1 MSAGDRNQF
10 RLLAERRF
18 GPFFG
23 VQFLGAFNDNVFK
36 QALVILIAFH
46 AAGFGGLAPEV
57 MVNLAGGLFIL
68 PFFLFSATAGQLAD
82 KYDKARIIRLVKVL
96 EIAIMVIAAAGF
108 VRHDVVLLLAALC
121 LLGFHSTLF
130 GPVKYAIL
138 PQALHEQE
146 LVGGNALV
154 ETGTSL
160 AILAGTILGGLL
172 IALPSGPGLLVPV
185 VTIGVAVLG
194 YAVSRFVP
202 LAPPPQPGLA
212 IDWNPV
218 TETWRNL
225 EFTRRNRTV
234 FLSILGVS
242 WFWFFGAL
250 MIAQFP
256 AYARTWLG
264 GDEGVATA
272 LFATLSIGIGV
283 GSLLCERM
291 SGHKVEIGLVPFGS
305 IGLTVFA
312 LDLFFAT
319 PSTPI
324 AGTAGIGAFL
334 AAPGSIRILADVA
347 LIGLFGGFY
356 IVPLYALI
364 QSRSDRSHQSRIIAG
379 NNILNALFIVAAAL
393 VGAGFLS
400 LGATVPQLFLLTAV
414 LNAAVAAFIYAQVP
428 EFLMRFL
435 AWLLV
440 HSVYRLQK
448 TGPRE
453 HPRGRSGGARLQPR
467 QLRRRGGDHG
477 RVPAADP
484 VRDGPLDLQDPGA
497 ELHLPHRRRDPDRVA
512 QGRPGDDGA
521 GVRRGRRGAPRRPAG
536 RDLPGGPDHRHGRD
550 PAVPP
555 RHPADRRG
563 NAGAGGA
570 ARAARAV
577 GQLLQPQGRAG
588 DDEALPPRAV
598 REDRPRGVAAGAA
611 GAREPGGAAGRGAG
625 AARGLAL
632 TDGDGRGERMTWFIG
647 ALIGAAL
654 GVAIDQDAWLA
665 GAIIGGV
672 IGWLVGRKRAESTRT
687 IATRARGRRPGG
699 AGRRPAR
706 AGPLQAPNRLVAD
719 RRVARAPA
727 GPVRRPARRA
737 GPAGGAGA

>member
-1 MSAGDRNQF
+1 VSPPGRPIPPSPPSPPIPPSPASGPAPAERNQF
-10 RLLAERRF
+10 RLLGERRF

-36 QALVILIAFH
+36 QALVILIAFQ

-96 EIAIMVIAAAGF
+96 EIAIMAIAAAGF
-108 VRHDVVLLLAALC
+108 VRHDVVLLLVALC

-138 PQALHEQE
+138 PQALREDE

-160 AILAGTILGGLL
+160 AILAGTILGGVL
-172 IALPSGPGLLVPV
+172 IAAASGPGLLVPA

-194 YAVSRFVP
+194 YAMSRFVP
-202 LAPPPQPGLA
+202 AAPPPQPGLA
-212 IDWNPV
+212 IDWNPF

-225 EFTRRNRTV
+225 AFTRRNRTV

-250 MIAQFP
+250 LIAQFP
-256 AYARTWLG
+256 AYAKTWLG

-305 IGLTVFA
+305 IGLSVFA
-312 LDLFFAT
+312 LDLFCAT
-319 PSTPI
+319 PATPA
-324 AGTAGIGAFL
+324 AGAAAGVGAFL
-334 AAPGSIRILADVA
+334 AAPGSWRVLADVA

-364 QSRSDRSHQSRIIAG
+364 QSRSERSHQSRIIAG

-393 VGAGFLS
+393 LGAGILH
-400 LGATVPQLFLLTAV
+400 LGASVPQLFLLTAV

-440 HSVYRLQK
+440 HSVYRLEK
-448 TGPRE
+448 TGLE
-453 HPRGRSGGARLQPR
+453 HIPEEGPALLVCNHVSFVDAVVIMAACRRPIRFVMDHAIFRIPVLSFIFRTGGAIPIAPR
-467 QLRRRGGDHG
+467 K
-477 RVPAADP
+477 V
-484 VRDGPLDLQDPGA
+484 
-497 ELHLPHRRRDPDRVA
+497 DPDMMERAFAEVA
-512 QGRPGDDGA
+512 RALGQGQLVGIFPEGRITDSGELAPFRPGVQRIVGDTPVPVVPLA
-521 GVRRGRRGAPRRPAG
+521 LRGLWGSFFSRK
-536 RDLPGGPDHRHGRD
+536 
-550 PAVPP
+550 
-555 RHPADRRG
+555 
-563 NAGAGGA
+563 GGA
-570 ARAARAV
+570 A
-577 GQLLQPQGRAG
+577 
-588 DDEALPPRAV
+588 
-598 REDRPRGVAAGAA
+598 
-611 GAREPGGAAGRGAG
+611 
-625 AARGLAL
+625 
-632 TDGDGRGERMTWFIG
+632 MTKPF
-647 ALIGAAL
+647 
-654 GVAIDQDAWLA
+654 
-665 GAIIGGV
+665 
-672 IGWLVGRKRAESTRT
+672 R
-687 IATRARGRRPGG
+687 
-699 AGRRPAR
+699 
-706 AGPLQAPNRLVAD
+706 
-719 RRVARAPA
+719 RAPF
-727 GPVRRPARRA
+727 ARIGLVA
-737 GPAGGAGA
+737 GPALVPEAATPEALQAQVQALRGDWR